1 MRISDIFIPKKTE
14 QLMKQLYPG
23 KEADRRIRMLG
34 KDKALLFAGILSA
47 AVIISIPVFIMDHS
61 LLSEPVTGLDRNEY
75 GEGGRTVSLRAVTE
89 DGHDEKISVVVNER
103 EYTDEELERFSEKL
117 DDELWTDIL
126 GDNTDSEHIMYDLDL
141 RKRIEGFPFEISWK
155 TDDPL
160 TIGSSGKIN
169 AKGLQS
175 KDPDDQGLTVRLC
188 ATLKYKDHVED
199 KYGYIILRQKK
210 DAISGSEG
218 AGIIDA
224 IEKSAGSSSTETMQR
239 LPSDINGEK
248 IFFYK
253 GDMNRGWAVL
263 FLGLAIACFAT
274 LHKDSKIKEQA
285 DERRKQMEEDH
296 PKIINQY
303 ALYYT
308 AGMNPRTIWSGICD
322 RYERDR
328 EMNKSGKRYAYEEMI
343 LARRMMEEGTEELA
357 AYDRFAGRCQT
368 VGFRSFISMIRQTV
382 TKGNEGLDRM
392 LVEEMEKA
400 LRNRNNMVKIAASEA
415 QTKLLFPMLMMLA
428 VVLAIVMIPAF
439 IGMNG

>member
-1 MRISDIFIPKKTE
+1 
-14 QLMKQLYPG
+14 MKQLYPG
-23 KEADRRIRMLG
+23 KDADRRIRMLG
-34 KDKALLFAGILSA
+34 KDKAVWFAGILSVA
-47 AVIISIPVFIMDHS
+47 AIISFPVFIMDHRS
-61 LLSEPVTGLDRNEY
+61 LSEPVTGLDRNEY
-75 GEGGRTVSLRAVTE
+75 GEGGRTVSLKAVTE

-103 EYTDEELERFSEKL
+103 EYSDEEIEQFSVKL

-141 RKRIEGFPFEISWK
+141 PKRIDGFPFEISWK

-160 TIGSSGKIN
+160 TMGSRGKIN
-169 AKGLQS
+169 VKNLQA
-175 KDPDDQGLTVRLC
+175 KDPDDEGLTVRLC
-188 ATLKYKDHVED
+188 ATLKYKDYVED
-199 KYGYIILRQKK
+199 KYGYIILRQRV
-210 DAISGSEG
+210 DATDGSED
-218 AGIIDA
+218 AGIVDA
-224 IEKSAGSSSTETMQR
+224 IEKSDQSSSAEPKQR
-239 LPSDINGEK
+239 LPSEVQGQRVS
-248 IFFYK
+248 FYK

-263 FLGLAIACFAT
+263 VLGLAAACFVT
-274 LHKDSKIKEQA
+274 LRKDSKVKEQA
-285 DERRKQMEEDH
+285 EDRRKQMEADH

-328 EMNKSGKRYAYEEMI
+328 DMNKSGKRYAYEEMI

-357 AYDRFAGRCQT
+357 AYDRFAERCRT
-368 VGFRSFISMIRQTV
+368 AGFRSFVSMIRQAV
-382 TKGNEGLDRM
+382 TKGNDGLDRM